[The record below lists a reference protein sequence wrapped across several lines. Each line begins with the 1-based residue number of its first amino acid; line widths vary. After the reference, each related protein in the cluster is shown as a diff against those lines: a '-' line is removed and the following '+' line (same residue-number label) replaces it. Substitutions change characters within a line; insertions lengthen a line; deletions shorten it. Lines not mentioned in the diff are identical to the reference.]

1 MASQEWIDLDTRPS
15 DSAPTFT
22 WWGRTPATVEAE
34 EVGESGS
41 PDASGNSPDA
51 ASEAVD
57 DAASDAASDGTSDTQ
72 PLSDTDSDNAFGAPY
87 EAPESTAPESTTPES
102 TTPGRAASDT
112 SSDEA
117 NLDASTASIID
128 SLNEEVEKLR
138 KDNQRLRRLN
148 KSLLEQSN
156 APNDS
161 QPLTWPAYLRHTFE
175 DGCVSI
181 LMSIA
186 LIHAFRT
193 LSKDTTSLWI

>member
-22 WWGRTPATVEAE
+22 WWGRTPATAETEEA
-34 EVGESGS
+34 GKSSS

-51 ASEAVD
+51 ASEAADNAVD
-57 DAASDAASDGTSDTQ
+57 DVASDAASDGTSDTQ
-72 PLSDTDSDNAFGAPY
+72 PLSDTDSD
-87 EAPESTAPESTTPES
+87 EAPESATPAPATPAPA
-102 TTPGRAASDT
+102 TSDT

-117 NLDASTASIID
+117 NLDTSTASIID

-138 KDNQRLRRLN
+138 KDNQRLRKLN
-148 KSLLEQSN
+148 KSLLERSN
-156 APNDS
+156 APDDS
-161 QPLTWPAYLRHTFE
+161 QPLTWPAYLRNTFE

-193 LSKDTTSLWI
+193 LSKDTTSPWI